1 MPPYRRGGAESTIC
15 QAVET
20 GGREVAGETTA
31 GVKRPVRE
39 GSPTSG

>member
-15 QAVET
+15 EAVET